1 MKGAI
6 VIEGHVQGLSNT
18 RSLGE
23 LGIPVYVLDVS
34 HCLACFYVTVDHFY
48 VFFGKLSTQFL
59 CVLFHWIV
67 CEDFLLLS
75 CKSSLYILDINL
87 LSDIWFANISSH
99 SDCFLVDGLLPLM
112 HRSLLF

>member
-34 HCLACFYVTVDHFY
+34 HCLAQYSKYCTKYFRCPNCKQMVRVPRGR
-48 VFFGKLSTQFL
+48 GKITITCPTCKQQF
-59 CVLFHWIV
+59 
-67 CEDFLLLS
+67 DR
-75 CKSSLYILDINL
+75 KS
-87 LSDIWFANISSH
+87 
-99 SDCFLVDGLLPLM
+99 
-112 HRSLLF
+112 